1 MGRSSRDGGKNI
13 DRARKLVEARVY
25 RLAEAAEVLRKAH
38 YVKFDETVELVLNL
52 GVDPKQSDQMVR
64 GTVVLP
70 HGLGK
75 SKRVLVIASGEKVRE
90 AEEAGADF
98 VGGDDVVQKIQ
109 EGWTD
114 FEAVIATPDMMRSAG
129 RLGKVLGP
137 RGLMPNP
144 KTGTVTFEIARAVKE
159 IKAGK
164 VEFRLDKTGIIH
176 SPVGKISF
184 SAEKLAGNAQALL
197 AAVIK
202 AKPAAAKGKYI
213 RKITLTSTM
222 GPGILIDHAE
232 ADESVAVAA

>member
-1 MGRSSRDGGKNI
+1 MGRSAKVGGKNI
-13 DRARKLVEARVY
+13 DRARKMVEARPY
-25 RLAEAAEVLRKAH
+25 RLEEAAEVLRKAH
-38 YVKFDETVELVLNL
+38 FVKFNETVELVLNL
-52 GVDPKQSDQMVR
+52 GVDSKQSDQMVR

-90 AEEAGADF
+90 AQEAGADF
-98 VGGDDVVQKIQ
+98 VGGEDIVQKIQ

-114 FEAVIATPDMMRSAG
+114 YDAVIATPDMMRSAG

-144 KTGTVTFEIARAVKE
+144 KTGTVTFEIAKAIKE

-184 SAEKLAGNAQALL
+184 SAQQLAGNAQALL

-213 RKITLTSTM
+213 QKITLTSTM
-222 GPGILIDHAE
+222 GPGILIDPIEAE
-232 ADESVAVAA
+232 DAVAVAA